1 MLELKRFKRIQRR
14 LEQSDAEVET
24 KSSELLD
31 YLKVISHGLALTLTV
46 NQELTQFVII
56 QHQMN

>member
-14 LEQSDAEVET
+14 SEQLDAEVET

-31 YLKVISHGLALTLTV
+31 YLKVTSHGLELTLIV
-46 NQELTQFVII
+46 NQR
-56 QHQMN
+56 